1 MIDKRKESLFFLSQK
16 KQNGLKFPWQSG
28 DTHQGTPSITDKGI
42 ISPTHPTVG
51 SIVEVHVGM
60 CTLMRPSS
68 RS

>member
-42 ISPTHPTVG
+42 APHTQQL
-51 SIVEVHVGM
+51 EVLWKS
-60 CTLMRPSS
+60 T
-68 RS
+68 